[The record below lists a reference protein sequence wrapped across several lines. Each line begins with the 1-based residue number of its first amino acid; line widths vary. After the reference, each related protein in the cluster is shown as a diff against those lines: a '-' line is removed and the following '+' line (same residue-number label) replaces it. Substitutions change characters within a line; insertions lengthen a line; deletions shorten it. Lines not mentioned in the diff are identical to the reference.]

1 MPNNKKAVAVKY
13 TSRDFQSIKNDLI
26 EYSKRYYPDTFKD
39 FNEASFGALML
50 DTVAYVGDM
59 LSFYLDYQ
67 ANESFLDTA
76 VEFDNIVKLG
86 RQLGFRFKGTPSTYG
101 TVSLFIKI
109 PAASNGLGPN
119 YSYAPVLLKGTQ
131 FTSGGGAGFILNE
144 NIDFSDTNLE
154 TVVAEVNQ
162 DTGLPTS
169 YAIKAYGQ
177 VISGRIFEDII
188 SVGDFQKFRRVRLS
202 GRNVTEVIN
211 VFDSQGH
218 EYFEVEYLSQNI
230 IFKEIP
236 NHDSNRE
243 TTPFLLKPQ
252 VVPRRFIVEQG
263 RVDTFLQFGHGSEDE
278 LTTDSQIEPTNVVLN
293 MYGRDH
299 VTDQSFDPN
308 KLLQTDKFGVAPS
321 NTSLR
326 IIYRSNTASSANVAA
341 EALNKIVTPLF
352 KFRESE
358 SLVRRLK
365 SSVIT
370 SLEVSNEEPIV
381 GSISL
386 PTSEELKKRIFDTFS
401 SQNRAVTK
409 QDYISLCYSMPSK
422 FGAIKRANIVQ
433 DNDSFKRNLNL
444 YVVSE
449 AVDGSLVK
457 TNTTLKNNLKIW
469 LNRYKMMNDSIDI
482 LDARIANIGIN
493 FVIVPEREKNK
504 FDILAA
510 ASAVLRNKMSISNDV
525 GSPFYITDIYK
536 ILNDVSGV
544 VDVVDVT
551 IERKIG
557 SNYSTTSF
565 DIDEHMS
572 LDRRYIRVPEDV
584 ILEVKFPRTDIQGAV
599 V

>member
-144 NIDFSDTNLE
+144 NVDFSDTNLE

-202 GRNVTEVIN
+202 GGNVTEVIN
-211 VFDSQGH
+211 VFDSEGH

-422 FGAIKRANIVQ
+422 FGAVKRANIVQ

>member
-1 MPNNKKAVAVKY
+1 MPSNKKAVAVKY

-86 RQLGFRFKGTPSTYG
+86 RQLGFRFKGAPSTYG
-101 TVSLFIKI
+101 RVSLYIKV
-109 PAASNGLGPN
+109 PAATNGLGPN
-119 YSYAPVLLKGTQ
+119 YAYAPVLLKGTQ
-131 FTSGGGAGFILNE
+131 FSSGGGAGFILNE
-144 NIDFSDTNLE
+144 NVDFSDTNLE
-154 TVVAEVNQ
+154 VVVAEVNQ
-162 DTGLPTS
+162 TTGLPSS
-169 YAIKAYGQ
+169 YAIKAFGQ
-177 VISGRIFEDII
+177 VISGRVFEDIV
-188 SVGDFQKFRRVRLS
+188 SVGDFEKFKRIRLA
-202 GRNVTEVIN
+202 GRNVTEVLS
-211 VFDSQGH
+211 VVDSEGH

-230 IFKEIP
+230 IYREVP
-236 NHDSNRE
+236 NHDSNKV

-263 RVDTFLQFGHGSEDE
+263 RVDTFLQFGHGSEEE
-278 LTTDSQIEPTNVVLN
+278 LLVDTQIDPARVVLN
-293 MYGRDH
+293 MHGRNH
-299 VTDQSFDPN
+299 VTDESFDPN
-308 KLLQTDKFGVAPS
+308 KLLQTEKFGVAPA
-321 NTSLR
+321 NTTLR
-326 IIYRSNTASSANVAA
+326 VIYRANTAGSANVAA
-341 EALNKIVTPLF
+341 ESLTKIISPIF
-352 KFRESE
+352 KFRDSE

-370 SLEVSNEEPIV
+370 SMEVTNENPIV
-381 GSISL
+381 GSVSL
-386 PTSEELKKRIFDTFS
+386 PTSEELKRRIFDTFS

-449 AVDGSLVK
+449 AADESLVQA
-457 TNTTLKNNLKIW
+457 NTTLKNNLKIW
-469 LNRYKMMNDSIDI
+469 LNRYKMMNDSVDI

-504 FDILAA
+504 FDILAT
-510 ASAVLRNKMSISNDV
+510 ASAVLRSKMTTVGDI

-536 ILNDVSGV
+536 ILNDVDGV
-544 VDVVDVT
+544 VDVVDVR

-557 SNYSTTSF
+557 SNYSTTHF
-565 DIDEHMS
+565 RVQDNMS
-572 LDRRYIRVPEDV
+572 LDKRYIMVPEDM
-584 ILEVKFPRTDIQGAV
+584 ILEVKFPSVDIQGAIV
-599 V
+599 

>member
-26 EYSKRYYPDTFKD
+26 EYSKRYYPDTFRD

-59 LSFYLDYQ
+59 LSFYLDFQ

-76 VEFDNIVKLG
+76 VEFDNIIKLG
-86 RQLGFRFKGTPSTYG
+86 RQLGFRFKGAPSTYG
-101 TVSLFIKI
+101 RVSLFIKI

-131 FTSGGGAGFILNE
+131 FSSGAGAGFILNE
-144 NIDFSDTNLE
+144 NVDFSNDNLE
-154 TVVAEVNQ
+154 VVVAEVNQ
-162 DTGLPTS
+162 TTGLPSS

-188 SVGDFQKFRRVRLS
+188 SVGDFEKFKRIKLA
-202 GRNVTEVIN
+202 GRNVTEVLS
-211 VFDSQGH
+211 VVDSEGH
-218 EYFEVEYLSQNI
+218 EYFEVDYLSQNVI
-230 IFKEIP
+230 YKEVP

-252 VVPRRFIVEQG
+252 IVPRRFVVEQG
-263 RVDTFLQFGHGSEDE
+263 RTDTFLQFGHGSEEE
-278 LTTDSQIEPTNVVLN
+278 LLVDTQIDPNRVVLN
-293 MYGRDH
+293 MHGRNH
-299 VTDQSFDPN
+299 VTDESFDPN
-308 KLLQTDKFGVAPS
+308 KLLQTEKFGVAPS
-321 NTSLR
+321 NTTLR
-326 IIYRSNTASSANVAA
+326 VVYRANTAGSANVSA
-341 EALNKIVTPLF
+341 EALTKIVSPQF

-370 SLEVSNEEPIV
+370 SMEVTNENPIV
-381 GSISL
+381 GSVSL
-386 PTSEELKKRIFDTFS
+386 PTSEELKRRIFDTFS

-433 DNDSFKRNLNL
+433 DNDSFKRNLNM
-444 YVVSE
+444 YVISE
-449 AVDGSLVK
+449 AADESLVQS
-457 TNTTLKNNLKIW
+457 NMTLKNNLKIW
-469 LNRYKMMNDSIDI
+469 LNRYKMMNDSVDI
-482 LDARIANIGIN
+482 LDARIVNIGIN

-504 FDILAA
+504 FDILAT
-510 ASAVLRNKMSISNDV
+510 ASAVLRNKMATVGDI

-536 ILNDVSGV
+536 ILNDVDGV
-544 VDVVDVT
+544 VDVVDVRV
-551 IERKIG
+551 ERKVG
-557 SNYSTTSF
+557 SSYSTTFFNIS
-565 DIDEHMS
+565 DNTS
-572 LDRRYIRVPEDV
+572 LDRRYIMVPEDV
-584 ILEVKFPRTDIQGAV
+584 ILEVKFPSTDIQGAIV
-599 V
+599 

>member
-1 MPNNKKAVAVKY
+1 MPSNKKAVAVKY

-86 RQLGFRFKGTPSTYG
+86 RQLGFRFKGAPSTYG
-101 TVSLFIKI
+101 RVSLYIKV
-109 PAASNGLGPN
+109 PAATNGLGPN
-119 YSYAPVLLKGTQ
+119 YAYAPVLLKGTQ
-131 FTSGGGAGFILNE
+131 FSSGGGAGFILNE
-144 NIDFSDTNLE
+144 NVDFSDTNLE
-154 TVVAEVNQ
+154 VVVAEVNQ
-162 DTGLPTS
+162 TTGLPSS
-169 YAIKAYGQ
+169 YAIKAFGQ
-177 VISGRIFEDII
+177 VISGRVFEDIV
-188 SVGDFQKFRRVRLS
+188 SVGDFEKFKRIRLA
-202 GRNVTEVIN
+202 GRNVTDVLS
-211 VFDSQGH
+211 VVDSEGH

-230 IFKEIP
+230 IYREVP
-236 NHDSNRE
+236 NHDSNKV

-263 RVDTFLQFGHGSEDE
+263 RVDTFLQFGHGSEEE
-278 LTTDSQIEPTNVVLN
+278 LLVDTQIDPARVVLN
-293 MYGRDH
+293 MHGRNH
-299 VTDQSFDPN
+299 VTDESFDPN
-308 KLLQTDKFGVAPS
+308 KLLQTEKFGVAPA
-321 NTSLR
+321 NTTLR
-326 IIYRSNTASSANVAA
+326 VIYRANTAGSANVAA
-341 EALNKIVTPLF
+341 ESLTKIISPIF
-352 KFRESE
+352 KFRDSE

-370 SLEVSNEEPIV
+370 SMEVTNENPIV
-381 GSISL
+381 GSVSL
-386 PTSEELKKRIFDTFS
+386 PTSEELKRRIFDTFS

-449 AVDGSLVK
+449 AADESLVQA
-457 TNTTLKNNLKIW
+457 NTTLKNNLKIW
-469 LNRYKMMNDSIDI
+469 LNRYKMMNDSVDI

-504 FDILAA
+504 FDILAT
-510 ASAVLRNKMSISNDV
+510 ASAVLRSKMTTVGDI

-536 ILNDVSGV
+536 ILNDVDGV
-544 VDVVDVT
+544 VDVVDVR

-557 SNYSTTSF
+557 SNYSTTHF
-565 DIDEHMS
+565 RVQDNMS
-572 LDRRYIRVPEDV
+572 LDKRYIMVPEDM
-584 ILEVKFPRTDIQGAV
+584 ILEVKFPSVDIQGAIV
-599 V
+599 

>member
-144 NIDFSDTNLE
+144 NVDFSDTNLE

-202 GRNVTEVIN
+202 GGNVTEVIN
-211 VFDSQGH
+211 VFDSEGH

>member
-144 NIDFSDTNLE
+144 NVDFSDTNLE

-211 VFDSQGH
+211 VFDSEGH

-422 FGAIKRANIVQ
+422 FGAVKRANIVQ

-525 GSPFYITDIYK
+525 GSPFYVTDIYK

>member
-26 EYSKRYYPDTFKD
+26 EYSKRYYPDTFRD

-59 LSFYLDYQ
+59 LSFYLDFQ

-76 VEFDNIVKLG
+76 VEFDNIIKLG
-86 RQLGFRFKGTPSTYG
+86 RQLGFRFKGAPSTYG
-101 TVSLFIKI
+101 RVSLFIKI

-131 FTSGGGAGFILNE
+131 FSSGAGAGFILNE
-144 NIDFSDTNLE
+144 NVDFSNDDLE
-154 TVVAEVNQ
+154 VVVAEVNQ
-162 DTGLPTS
+162 TTGLPSS

-188 SVGDFQKFRRVRLS
+188 SVGDFEKFKRIKLA
-202 GRNVTEVIN
+202 GRNVTEVLS
-211 VFDSQGH
+211 VVDSEGH
-218 EYFEVEYLSQNI
+218 EYFEVDYLSQNVI
-230 IFKEIP
+230 YKEVP

-252 VVPRRFIVEQG
+252 IVPRRFVVEQG
-263 RVDTFLQFGHGSEDE
+263 RTDTFLQFGHGSEEE
-278 LTTDSQIEPTNVVLN
+278 LLVDTQIDPNRVVLN
-293 MYGRDH
+293 MHGRNH
-299 VTDQSFDPN
+299 VTDESFDPN
-308 KLLQTDKFGVAPS
+308 KLLQTEKFGVAPS
-321 NTSLR
+321 NTTLR
-326 IIYRSNTASSANVAA
+326 IVYRANTAGSANVSA
-341 EALNKIVTPLF
+341 EALTKIVSPQF

-370 SLEVSNEEPIV
+370 SMEVTNENPIV
-381 GSISL
+381 GSVSL
-386 PTSEELKKRIFDTFS
+386 PTSEELKRRIFDTFS

-433 DNDSFKRNLNL
+433 DNDSFKRNLNM
-444 YVVSE
+444 YVISE
-449 AVDGSLVK
+449 AADESLVQS
-457 TNTTLKNNLKIW
+457 NMTLKNNLKIW
-469 LNRYKMMNDSIDI
+469 LNRYKMMNDSVDI
-482 LDARIANIGIN
+482 LDARIVNIGIN

-504 FDILAA
+504 FDILAT
-510 ASAVLRNKMSISNDV
+510 ASAVLRNKMATVGDI

-536 ILNDVSGV
+536 ILNDVDGV
-544 VDVVDVT
+544 VDVVDVRV
-551 IERKIG
+551 ERKVG
-557 SNYSTTSF
+557 SNYSTTFFNISDNTSF
-565 DIDEHMS
+565 
-572 LDRRYIRVPEDV
+572 DRRYIMVPEDT
-584 ILEVKFPRTDIQGAV
+584 ILEVKFPSTDIQGAIV
-599 V
+599 